1 LQFAQENVETCSSD
15 KLIKLQRMKKER
27 ILLALEPEAFPEMRH
42 ALAAYELLEAA
53 NLNQA
58 QNYLLE
64 PDIDMFVLGIHFDD
78 SRAMELI
85 RIIRSNKRLKTVPV
99 LVIRTLPSEQAKL
112 LRDALGMMKVVMA
125 ISDYIELEGD
135 VQAGAKV
142 AETVAAAL
150 FRRAAKRSRI

>member
-1 LQFAQENVETCSSD
+1 MNQ
-15 KLIKLQRMKKER
+15 ER
-27 ILLALEPEAFPEMRH
+27 ILLALEPAAFPEMRR

-53 NLNQA
+53 NLTQA
-58 QNYLLE
+58 QNYLLD
-64 PDIDMFVLGIHFDD
+64 PRIDMFVVGIHFDD

-85 RIIRSNKRLKTVPV
+85 RIIRSNKRLKSVPV

-125 ISDYIELEGD
+125 ISDYMELEGD
-135 VQAGAKV
+135 AQAAAKV
-142 AETVAAAL
+142 AEAVAAAL